1 MVWRRK
7 MRRER
12 SCGSSPLSGR
22 RRKSQS
28 FIAAAIEQCEPRYLL
43 SITAPSNIPTTV
55 FNITSYGA
63 VDTSANNVTAI
74 QAAINAAAANKV
86 NGFTGGIVEIPAAA
100 QAWLS
105 GPLTMASNVDIQI
118 DAGAELQALTR
129 TNWIASYSASTGLIT
144 GNHLTNFEITG
155 SGIIDGNGGGGSG
168 TSSWWDNSSSTRPD
182 LIHIQNSNTLL
193 ISGVTIQ
200 NSPKEH
206 VTLDAVTNVIING
219 ITISAP
225 STSPN
230 TDGIDPAGS
239 NILIE
244 NCNVS
249 DGDDDIVIKPQ
260 STFCSNITITN
271 CTIGAGHGISVGGET
286 NDGLNGMTVTDI
298 TFNGTTDGLRLK
310 AGRGSGGLVENVTY
324 SNITMTNV
332 EYPFYI
338 TSYYLNGSDTQ
349 PSNPATDPGQTVTST
364 TPIWENITFSN
375 ITSTDA
381 ASNSSAGILYA
392 VPEEPMTNIVFD
404 NVKITAH
411 SGMEINN
418 ARNVSFGDGSKITV
432 SSGNDL
438 IATSSV
444 PTPYNDTIVPE
455 GYADADIG
463 SPATVSTT
471 LFDPDTS
478 LYSVI
483 AAGTGIGGASDQF
496 NFASTSIT
504 GDAIYFAKVTS
515 LSTANTGAV
524 AGVMFGDST
533 DTATSAFADAVVTP
547 GSGVEFQWRN
557 SNSGTTGSASVT
569 GIAAPVYLE
578 VVRSGSNFSA
588 WYSTDGT
595 SWTQIGTTQTIIM
608 SSTALVGLAVSSGTS
623 SATST
628 ATFSNFPGPTLTAG
642 PTASPQP
649 VTGTTANLSV
659 AASETGSSL
668 TYTWSAIS
676 VPAGVAT
683 PTFSVNGA
691 SAAENTTVTFF
702 GAGIYQFLVT
712 ITDSNNVSAT
722 ALLGVAVNQTPTNI
736 TVTPASATVAGSG
749 TEVFTAAATDQFG
762 VAAPVTIFAWSL
774 TSGVGTVNSSFGLY
788 TSPATAGA
796 ATVEATAGSASAT
809 ATVNSTGP
817 TVTQTAAADPNPVTG
832 TTTNL
837 TAAGSE
843 NGSGSGLNYTWSATS
858 VPNGV
863 AAPTYSVNGTNAA
876 ASTIATFF
884 GAGNYSFLVTIT

>member
-1 MVWRRK
+1 MMWRRK
-7 MRRER
+7 ARRGR
-12 SCGSSPLSGR
+12 SGGSVPLAGR

-63 VDTSANNVTAI
+63 VDTSTDNSAAI

-86 NGFTGGIVEIPAAA
+86 NGFTGGIVEIPAAS
-100 QAWLS
+100 QPWLS
-105 GPLTMASNVDIQI
+105 GPLTMASNVDLQV

-129 TNWIASYSASTGLIT
+129 TNWIATYSASTNFISGD
-144 GNHLTNFEITG
+144 HLTNFEITG
-155 SGIIDGNGGGGSG
+155 AGIIDGNGGGGSG

-182 LIHIQNSNTLL
+182 LIHIENSSTLL

-200 NSPKEH
+200 NSPEEH
-206 VTLDAVTNVIING
+206 VTLDAVTDVIING

-244 NCNVS
+244 NCNIS
-249 DGDDDIVIKPQ
+249 DGDDDIAVKPQ
-260 STFCSNITITN
+260 STYCSNITITN
-271 CTIGAGHGISVGGET
+271 CTIGSGHGISVGGET
-286 NDGLNGMTVTDI
+286 NDGLDDMTVTDI

-310 AGRGSGGLVENVTY
+310 AGRGTGGLVENVTY

-338 TSYYLNGSDTQ
+338 TSYYVGGSDTQ
-349 PSNPATDPGQTVTST
+349 PSDPASDDGQPVTST

-375 ITSTDA
+375 ITSTDT

-392 VPEEPMTNIVFD
+392 VPEEPMMNVVFD

-418 ARNVSFGDGSKITV
+418 TRNVSFGDGSKITV
-432 SSGNDL
+432 SSGND
-438 IATSSV
+438 IIGTSSY

-463 SPATVSTT
+463 SPTTASTT

-496 NFASTSIT
+496 NFASTGIT
-504 GDAIYFAKVTS
+504 GNATYFAQVTS
-515 LSTANTGAV
+515 LSTANASAV
-524 AGVMFGDST
+524 AGVMFRDSS

-547 GSGVEFQWRN
+547 GSGVDFQWR
-557 SNSGTTGSASVT
+557 SSYGGTTGSASVT
-569 GIAAPVYLE
+569 GITAPVYLE
-578 VVRSGSNFSA
+578 VVRNGSSFSA
-588 WYSTDGT
+588 YYSTNGT
-595 SWTQIGTTQTIIM
+595 SWTQIGTTQTITM

-628 ATFSNFPGPTLTAG
+628 ATFSNLAGPAFTAG

-676 VPAGVAT
+676 VPTGVAT
-683 PTFSVNGA
+683 PTFSVNGT
-691 SAAENTTVTFF
+691 SAAANTTVTFY
-702 GAGIYQFLVT
+702 GTGIYQFLVT
-712 ITDSNNVSAT
+712 VTDSNNVSAT
-722 ALLGVAVNQTPTNI
+722 ALLGVAVNQTPASI
-736 TVTPASATVAGSG
+736 TITPASATVAGSG

-762 VAAPVTIFAWSL
+762 AAR
-774 TSGVGTVNSSFGLY
+774 
-788 TSPATAGA
+788 
-796 ATVEATAGSASAT
+796 
-809 ATVNSTGP
+809 
-817 TVTQTAAADPNPVTG
+817 Q
-832 TTTNL
+832 
-837 TAAGSE
+837 
-843 NGSGSGLNYTWSATS
+843 
-858 VPNGV
+858 
-863 AAPTYSVNGTNAA
+863 
-876 ASTIATFF
+876 
-884 GAGNYSFLVTIT
+884 